1 MKKTVAIFGGS
12 QQSTYLKI
20 GKKHGLEVLF
30 HSGKCRNGG
39 NKKDFSSLVKK
50 ADCVIVLLGACGH
63 VSMDIVK
70 ELCKKHNKVLYFHN
84 GFGASGAF
92 QLCLEHFECKAA

>member
-1 MKKTVAIFGGS
+1 MNKTVAIFGGS
-12 QQSTYLKI
+12 QESTYKKI
-20 GKKHGLEVLF
+20 GRKHGLEVLF

-39 NKKDFSSLVKK
+39 NKKNFSSLIKK

-70 ELCKKHNKVLYFHN
+70 ELCKKQGKEVIFHN

-92 QLCLEHFECKAA
+92 QMCAEHLGKTA